1 MLKDLIKKQDEI
13 NRSKGKWYWVVV
25 INKRN
30 KVEVSIASMHFC
42 IDFEVGKDAINN
54 PTFKDRLIVL
64 HRDFENCDTPV
75 YYARANLKKEIDDI
89 SEMEDDLI
97 NEYSKVE

>member
-1 MLKDLIKKQDEI
+1 MLKDLLKKQDEI
-13 NRSKGKWYWVVV
+13 NRSKGSEYGVVV
-25 INKRN
+25 IKERD
-30 KVEVSIASMHFC
+30 KVEVSITSTHFC
-42 IDFEVGKDAINN
+42 IDFEVGKDTIDN

-89 SEMEDDLI
+89 SEMEDELI